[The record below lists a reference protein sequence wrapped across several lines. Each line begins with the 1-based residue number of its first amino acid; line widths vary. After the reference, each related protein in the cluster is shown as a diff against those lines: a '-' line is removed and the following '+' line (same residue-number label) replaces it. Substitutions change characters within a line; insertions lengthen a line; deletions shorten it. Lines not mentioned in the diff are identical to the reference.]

1 LLIGYCLLLTSLSAQ
16 ELYPLA
22 DNASNVPKGVC
33 GLRLMNNSFIENGT
47 LRNLS
52 VARGMIGLTSKW
64 TATFSVSVSNHHA
77 ADLPKNLVNHTHTNT
92 GTIYYTSTPQRG
104 LPYPYLFNG
113 FYVYSKY
120 RFLTHDRQ
128 NEHFRMAAYGEWSGV
143 SVAHDEAEPN
153 LIHDTGGYGF
163 GIISTYLKNKFAVSL
178 TTGLILPKRY
188 EGNAP
193 DPLTAQLIST
203 EIDYGKAFKYTLSLG
218 YLIYP
223 KEYNSYHQINWNLY
237 LEFMGKNYTQ
247 AKVYQYGGT
256 KEIPV
261 STPLLLQGNYVDVCP
276 GIQAIINSNLRLDLS
291 ATFPMINRSYAHFYP
306 MIEVGAQY
314 YFYSNRKNHE

>member
-1 LLIGYCLLLTSLSAQ
+1 
-16 ELYPLA
+16 
-22 DNASNVPKGVC
+22 
-33 GLRLMNNSFIENGT
+33 MENGT

-52 VARGMIGLTSKW
+52 VLRGMMGISSKW
-64 TATFSVSVSNHHA
+64 SASISISASNHHNN
-77 ADLPKNLVNHTHTNT
+77 DLPKNLVSHSHTNA

-113 FYVYSKY
+113 IYVYSKY
-120 RFLTHDRQ
+120 RFVTHDRQ

-153 LIHDTGGYGF
+153 LMDDTGGYGF
-163 GIISTYLKNKFAVSL
+163 GLLSTYLKNKFAVSL
-178 TTGLILPKRY
+178 TTGFIIPKRY
-188 EGNAP
+188 EGNAH
-193 DPLTAQLIST
+193 DPFTTQLIST
-203 EIDYGKAFKYTLSLG
+203 EIDYGKAFKYSLSFG
-218 YLIYP
+218 YLVYP
-223 KEYNSYHQINWNLY
+223 KVYSSYHQTNWNVY
-237 LEFMGKNYTQ
+237 LEFMGKSYNE

-261 STPLLLQGNYVDVCP
+261 STPLLMNGSYIDVCP

-306 MIEVGAQY
+306 MIELGAQY